1 MANDKNALVARQ
13 PFSAVINSPAMQKSI
28 MNTLGSEAKSKKFT
42 ASIVSAYNATP
53 ALRTCTPQTVIGSAL
68 LGEAL
73 NLSPSPSLG
82 RFYLVPFGNKNNPE
96 LINPDG
102 SYVLD
107 EYGKPKKMQ
116 DAQFILG
123 YKGYIELALRS
134 GAYEDIDVKEVRDGE
149 YQGLDDLGRPVIKFI
164 ANDDER
170 LNKEVVGYM
179 AFLILTSGFKKVIY
193 WSKTKMKMHANRY
206 SKAFDIE
213 AYNLIQAGKMP
224 KKDMW
229 KYSSYWYQ
237 DFDGM
242 AFKTMLRQLL
252 SKWGVLSVEMQTAL
266 NADMAVVDENGD
278 IDYVDNPQNEP
289 TPEYDANNDITEQK
303 NQQVIEEYKN
313 ASKHKFLTPEQ
324 EEQVLLNNKV
334 ISYKNLVDL
343 QSHPKAQEKVLDVLE
358 SGYENSTEED
368 LKEILSLIAAY

>member
-13 PFSAVINSPAMQKSI
+13 PFSAVINSPAMQKAI
-28 MNTLGSEAKSKKFT
+28 MNTLGNEAKSKKFT

-53 ALRTCTPQTVIGSAL
+53 ALRSCTPQTVIGSAL

-82 RFYLVPFGNKNNPE
+82 RFYLVPFGNKNNPD
-96 LINPDG
+96 LLNPDG
-102 SYVLD
+102 TPVLD
-107 EYGKPKKMQ
+107 DYGKPKKMQ

-134 GAYEDIDVKEVRDGE
+134 GAYADIDVKEVREGE
-149 YQGLDDLGRPVIKFI
+149 YLGLDDLGRPIIKFI
-164 ANDDER
+164 SDDDER
-170 LNKEVVGYM
+170 LQKEVVGYM

-213 AYNLIQAGKMP
+213 AYNKIQAGKMP
-224 KKDMW
+224 KNEMW
-229 KYSSYWYQ
+229 KYSSYWYN

-242 AFKTMLRQLL
+242 AFKTMLRQLI

-266 NADMAVVDENGD
+266 NSDMGIVDTEGNVVD
-278 IDYVDNPQNEP
+278 YPDNPQNNE
-289 TPEYDANNDITEQK
+289 TTFEVSDDLKSQKDEQ
-303 NQQVIEEYKN
+303 IIAEYKY
-313 ASKHKFLTPEQ
+313 ASKHNFLTVEQ
-324 EEQVLLNNKV
+324 TEQVLMNNKV
-334 ISYKNLVDL
+334 LSYKALLEL
-343 QSHPKAQEKVLDVLE
+343 QTHPIAQEKVLDILE
-358 SGYENSTEED
+358 GGYENASVEE
-368 LKEILSLIAAY
+368 LQAIVKMIR

>member
-1 MANDKNALVARQ
+1 MANIVAKQ
-13 PFSAVINSPAMQKSI
+13 PKFSELISSPKMQQSI

-53 ALRTCTPQTVIGSAL
+53 ALKNCMPQTVIGSAL

-82 RFYLVPFGNKNNPE
+82 RFYLVPFNNKNNP
-96 LINPDG
+96 PM
-102 SYVLD
+102 LD
-107 EYGKPKKMQ
+107 SQGNVILDDYGKPKTMS

-134 GAYEDIDVKEVRDGE
+134 GAYEDIDVTEVREGE

-164 ANDDER
+164 GDDDER
-170 LNKEVVGYM
+170 LKKDVVGYM
-179 AFLILTSGFKKVIY
+179 AYLKLVSGFTKKIY

-206 SKAFDIE
+206 SKAFDLE
-213 AYNLIQAGKMP
+213 AYDKIQRGEMP

-229 KYSSYWYQ
+229 KYSSYWYA

-252 SKWGVLSVEMQTAL
+252 SKWGILSVEMQTAL
-266 NADMAVVDENGD
+266 NADMGVVDESGNVE
-278 IDYVDNPQNEP
+278 YVDNPTNDEVV
-289 TPEYDANNDITEQK
+289 EYDVSEDIKAQKDEQII
-303 NQQVIEEYKN
+303 VEYKY
-313 ASKHKFLTPEQ
+313 ASKHAYLTAEQ
-324 EEQVLLNNKV
+324 ETQVLQNNSV
-334 ISYKNLVDL
+334 LSYKTILSL
-343 QSHPKAQEKVLDVLE
+343 QQNPTVQEKVFDVLE
-358 SGYENSTEED
+358 QGYENTSVEE
-368 LKEILSLIAAY
+368 LEAIKRMI